1 MDKYTQTYD
10 FIIVVVVVITGD
22 GGDTESGQNPSGGT
36 RAKLELFTLVSRN
49 KYIIIIVVHSQVRDG
64 GPKDPG
70 SSRAD
75 CKRLAIDG

>member
-1 MDKYTQTYD
+1 LLLLLLLQVVMVVTPKVDK
-10 FIIVVVVVITGD
+10 IHR
-22 GGDTESGQNPSGGT
+22 ER
-36 RAKLELFTLVSRN
+36 RAKLELFTLDSRN
-49 KYIIIIVVHSQVRDG
+49 KYIIIIIVHSQVRDE

>member
-1 MDKYTQTYD
+1 LLLLLLLQVVMVVTPKVDK
-10 FIIVVVVVITGD
+10 IHR
-22 GGDTESGQNPSGGT
+22 ER

-49 KYIIIIVVHSQVRDG
+49 KYIIIIIVHSQVRDG